1 MSKFLGGKEITTI
14 YLGKKVI
21 GAVYRGTLL
30 IYTAIRSCFGSGMWV
45 GEKPWIGKDAWKNN

>member
-21 GAVYRGTLL
+21 SAVYRGTML

-45 GEKPWIGKDAWKNN
+45 GEKPWIGTDAWKNN